1 MTFLRTLAFAAGL
14 ALTATTALTSAA
26 SADQLADIKASGK
39 LVCGVLGTLEPFS
52 FQDPETRETVGY
64 DVDLCR
70 AVAADLGVTL
80 EVKPIAV
87 EARIPEL
94 MQGRVDIISAALG
107 YTADRAK
114 QIDYSNTSYVS
125 MQKIL
130 VKTAGGAT
138 TLDDLAQKKISA
150 PKGSTSEKYLRAV
163 LPEATALTFQDP
175 PAAFLALQQSK
186 VSGMILSE
194 ISLIKFMNQAG
205 DGFAL
210 IAQPVAK
217 EYWGLGLRK
226 DEPALKEAVNATLAR
241 LETSG
246 EGKAI
251 FDKWLGAG
259 TPYKM
264 ERAFTLDVP
273 ASEPV
278 LKPGA

>member
-1 MTFLRTLAFAAGL
+1 MLKSLTLAAALMLG
-14 ALTATTALTSAA
+14 AATAQ
-26 SADQLADIKASGK
+26 ADQLSDIKAAGK

-52 FQDPETRETVGY
+52 FQDPATRETVGY

-94 MQGRVDIISAALG
+94 MQGRVDIVSAALG
-107 YTADRAK
+107 YTLDRAK

-125 MQKIL
+125 MQKML
-130 VKTAGGAT
+130 VKSGAAT
-138 TLDDLAQKKISA
+138 TLDDLATKKISA

-163 LPEATALTFQDP
+163 LPEATVLTFQDP

-186 VSGMILSE
+186 VAGMILSE
-194 ISLIKFMNQAG
+194 ISLVKFMNQAG
-205 DGFAL
+205 GGFTL
-210 IAQPVAK
+210 IAQPVAE

-226 DEPALKEAVNATLAR
+226 DEPAFKAAVNATLAR

-246 EGKAI
+246 EGAAI
-251 FDKWLGAG
+251 FDKWLGSDTTYG
-259 TPYKM
+259 MK
-264 ERAFTLDVP
+264 RGFTLDVP

>member
-1 MTFLRTLAFAAGL
+1 MPIFKSLALAAGL

-26 SADQLADIKASGK
+26 VADQLADIKAAGK

-52 FQDPETRETVGY
+52 FQDPATRATVGY

-70 AVAADLGVTL
+70 AVATDLGVTL

-94 MQGRVDIISAALG
+94 TQGRVDIVSAALG

-125 MQKIL
+125 LQKIL
-130 VKTAGGAT
+130 VKADSGISQ
-138 TLDDLAQKKISA
+138 LDDLATKKISA

-163 LPEATALTFQDP
+163 LPKANVLTFQDP

-186 VSGMILSE
+186 VAGMILSE
-194 ISLIKFMNQAG
+194 IALVKFMNQAG
-205 DGFAL
+205 GLTL
-210 IAQPVAK
+210 IAQPVAE
-217 EYWGLGLRK
+217 EYWGLGLSK
-226 DEPALKEAVNATLAR
+226 DEPAFKAAVNATLTR

-251 FDKWLGAG
+251 FDKWLGEA
-259 TPYKM
+259 TTYKM
-264 ERAFTLDVP
+264 KRAFTLDVP

-278 LKPGA
+278 LKPGV